1 MCAKRDQS
9 DRSEECYR
17 REAFMMVERRKVVYV
32 SRGECGVVLGK
43 RVPNDCEWESVE
55 SVECES

>member
-1 MCAKRDQS
+1 
-9 DRSEECYR
+9 
-17 REAFMMVERRKVVYV
+17 MMVERRKVVYV